1 MIDLTDKRILI
12 TGASSG
18 IGKATAILCDSLGA
32 SVVITGRN
40 EEKLVDTL
48 SQMSDR
54 TQMVIADLTD
64 DTEISYLVDSISKI
78 DGLFHSVGMIQPYPI
93 KYIKRKNIDE
103 LLNTNLSSAIL
114 LTSNLL
120 KNKKVAPSSSFV
132 FISSVSADH
141 PYLGGALYS
150 TSKAALEAFTR
161 SLALEH
167 ATHKIRANILS
178 PALVQTEMFNLTKSA
193 YSEDEFQQIVNQ
205 YPLGIG
211 QPIDVANAAV
221 FLLSDSSKWIT
232 GTTLKMDGGLLL
244 NSKR

>member
-40 EEKLVDTL
+40 EEKLIDTL

-54 TQMVIADLTD
+54 TQLVIADLKVD
-64 DTEISYLVDSISKI
+64 EGISFLVDSISQI
-78 DGLFHSVGMIQPYPI
+78 DGLFHAVGMIQPYPI
-93 KYIKRKNIDE
+93 KFIKRKNIDE
-103 LLNTNLSSAIL
+103 LLNTNLLSAIL

-120 KNKKVAPSSSFV
+120 KNKKVAFSSSFV

-150 TSKAALEAFTR
+150 TSKAAIEAFSR

-167 ATHKIRANILS
+167 ASQKIRANILS
-178 PALVQTEMFNLTKSA
+178 PALVQTEMFNLTKNA
-193 YSEDEFQQIVNQ
+193 YSEDEFQQIISQ
-205 YPLGIG
+205 YPLGVG

-221 FLLSDSSKWIT
+221 FLLSDSSRWIT

>member
-1 MIDLTDKRILI
+1 MIDLANKRILI

-18 IGKATAILCDSLGA
+18 IGKATALLCDSLGA
-32 SVVITGRN
+32 SVVINGRN
-40 EEKLVDTL
+40 EEKLIETL

-54 TQMVIADLTD
+54 TQMVTADLTED
-64 DTEISYLVDSISKI
+64 AGISFLVDSISQI
-78 DGLFHSVGMIQPYPI
+78 DGLFHAVGIIQPYPI
-93 KYIKRKNIDE
+93 KFIKRKNIDE
-103 LLNTNLSSAIL
+103 LLNTNLTSAIL

-120 KNKKVAPSSSFV
+120 KNKKVSNSSSFV
-132 FISSVSADH
+132 FISSVSANH
-141 PYLGGALYS
+141 PYMGGALYS

-167 ATHKIRANILS
+167 ATQKIRANVLS
-178 PALVQTEMFNLTKSA
+178 PALVETEMFNLTQNA
-193 YSEDEFQQIVNQ
+193 YSEDEFQQIINQ

-211 QPIDVANAAV
+211 QPIDVAKAAV
-221 FLLSDSSKWIT
+221 FFLSDSSKWIT